1 MFSWANLAGVA
12 RVMVLSSCWLSI
24 CRLDSIGLLHGMLG
38 GTQNEIAKTTA
49 HNGSTGQK
57 TWNLVHPAAK
67 LAPLMSDGTQPPA
80 ESRLD

>member
-1 MFSWANLAGVA
+1 
-12 RVMVLSSCWLSI
+12 
-24 CRLDSIGLLHGMLG
+24 MLG

-67 LAPLMSDGTQPPA
+67 LAPLMSEGTQPPA